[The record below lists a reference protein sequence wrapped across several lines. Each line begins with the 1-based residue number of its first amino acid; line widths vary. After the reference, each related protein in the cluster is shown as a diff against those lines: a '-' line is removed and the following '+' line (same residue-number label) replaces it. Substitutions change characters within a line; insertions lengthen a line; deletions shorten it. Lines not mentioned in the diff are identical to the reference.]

1 MSEANRTGAANSIG
15 SIGFAVRSFDQMLLQ
30 VNGSF
35 DVPVGHAELSS
46 TQLLKV
52 GRLRMNE
59 ELVDGWDF
67 DIFDQS

>member
-1 MSEANRTGAANSIG
+1 
-15 SIGFAVRSFDQMLLQ
+15 MLLQ

-59 ELVDGWDF
+59 ELIDGWDF